1 MVVTSSKEPAWAYP
15 RPSRGR
21 RLHNKRVHP
30 GRSSWWD
37 HQVNP
42 SCHLP
47 FPLPCLPLAI
57 SYRRHTTIQW
67 SEHEEFVSGIPPSAG
82 GSLPPFSLIG
92 FASLN
97 MQWTPSATFSNTSK
111 SRHYLYS
118 NSIIS
123 TGMVQYFLYHLL
135 NLNVFRSTV
144 PTTGADKKS
153 K

>member
-1 MVVTSSKEPAWAYP
+1 MCIPD
-15 RPSRGR
+15 
-21 RLHNKRVHP
+21 
-30 GRSSWWD
+30 RSSWWD

-82 GSLPPFSLIG
+82 GSLPPFSLISL
-92 FASLN
+92 APLN

-135 NLNVFRSTV
+135 NINVFAVLSLPLGLTRNLSNLPVLLWIGICRS
-144 PTTGADKKS
+144 
-153 K
+153 